1 MRGTFLLL
9 DDHPLYRM
17 GIRTLIHQEL
27 GLDCFGEASTV
38 AEGRELLSKGK
49 PDIAIVDLSLQD
61 EDGLSF
67 VKECRTL
74 CPGMGVLVVS
84 MHDENLY
91 GERAI
96 KAGARG
102 YVMKHEE
109 PNVLIGAIR
118 TILSGGLGVSDN
130 LRERLAERWASG
142 LSVDPAAALTERE
155 FEIFTLLGKGYG
167 ASDIAERLHLSVK
180 TVHTHQERIKGK
192 LGLSSAGELRRFAAT
207 WNSRK

>member
-27 GLDCFGEASTV
+27 GLVCFGEASTV
-38 AEGRELLSKGK
+38 AEARQLLSKGK
-49 PDIAIVDLSLQD
+49 PDIAIVDISLQE
-61 EDGLSF
+61 EDGLTF
-67 VKECRTL
+67 VKECRSS
-74 CPGMGVLVVS
+74 CPSMSILVVS

-102 YVMKHEE
+102 YVMKHED
-109 PNVLIGAIR
+109 PNVLVGAIR

-130 LRERLAERWASG
+130 LRERLAEQCAFG
-142 LSVDPAAALTERE
+142 CSVDPSSALSERE
-155 FEIFTLLGKGYG
+155 FEVFSLIAKGYG
-167 ASDIAERLHLSVK
+167 ASDIAKCLHLSVK
-180 TVHTHQERIKGK
+180 TVHTHQERIKTK
-192 LGLSSAGELRRFAAT
+192 LNLDSSRDLRRFAAE
-207 WNSRK
+207 WNAKK